1 MGIRNAIRIM
11 TKAVGFGVYPHQLS
25 WLLHV
30 PLRRIIMSPQKVA
43 NRLNLKKDYEVLEIG
58 PGSGYFSVEVAH
70 RLTKGHLQLYDI
82 QQEMLENAKVRL
94 QAQNL
99 NNIGFT
105 QGNGTKLPFEEQ
117 QFDVVFMVAV
127 LGEIADQSACL
138 RSIIRVLKIGG
149 VLSITEHLPDPDF
162 KTLSEV
168 KSLVELQRFQFLSS
182 EGSRWAY
189 TANFMK
195 TNGRL
200 AS

>member
-99 NNIGFT
+99 NNT
-105 QGNGTKLPFEEQ
+105 VSLKEMEPNCHSKSNSL
-117 QFDVVFMVAV
+117 M
-127 LGEIADQSACL
+127 LYSWL
-138 RSIIRVLKIGG
+138 R
-149 VLSITEHLPDPDF
+149 
-162 KTLSEV
+162 
-168 KSLVELQRFQFLSS
+168 
-182 EGSRWAY
+182 Y
-189 TANFMK
+189 
-195 TNGRL
+195 
-200 AS
+200 